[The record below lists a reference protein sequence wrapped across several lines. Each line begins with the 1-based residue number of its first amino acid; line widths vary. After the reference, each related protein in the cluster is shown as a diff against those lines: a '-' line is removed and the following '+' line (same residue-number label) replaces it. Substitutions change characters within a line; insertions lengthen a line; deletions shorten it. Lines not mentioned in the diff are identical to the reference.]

1 MLDKLI
7 NVIKALY
14 YGSSCRVLHRGKL
27 TDNIVVTAGAKQGCL
42 LSPLLFI
49 VVLDDVM
56 RRVTCKCRQGLPWTA
71 DEDLEDIDFADDICL
86 LATNRQQ
93 LQNKAD
99 DLVDEAEKVGLRIN
113 FSKTKEMGINT
124 TDSAPMSIKGR
135 HIEQVGS
142 FCYLGSIVDDRGG
155 TEADIAA
162 RINKARAAFSQLRPV
177 WSSSTLTRRTKV
189 RIFNSNVK
197 SVLLYGSETWF
208 VRKDLIKKL
217 QVFVNKCLRQIL
229 KIFWPEKITNKEL
242 WRITKQTPME
252 KEILTRKWH
261 WIGHT
266 LRKPDTHLLKKAL
279 T

>member
-1 MLDKLI
+1 M
-7 NVIKALY
+7 
-14 YGSSCRVLHRGKL
+14 
-27 TDNIVVTAGAKQGCL
+27 
-42 LSPLLFI
+42 
-49 VVLDDVM
+49 
-56 RRVTCKCRQGLPWTA
+56 PWTA

-99 DLVDEAEKVGLRIN
+99 DLVDEAEKAGLRIN
-113 FSKTKEMGINT
+113 FSKTKEMRINT

-162 RINKARAAFSQLRPV
+162 RINKARAAISQLRPV

-197 SVLLYGSETWF
+197 SVLLFG
-208 VRKDLIKKL
+208 
-217 QVFVNKCLRQIL
+217 
-229 KIFWPEKITNKEL
+229 
-242 WRITKQTPME
+242 
-252 KEILTRKWH
+252 
-261 WIGHT
+261 
-266 LRKPDTHLLKKAL
+266 
-279 T
+279 